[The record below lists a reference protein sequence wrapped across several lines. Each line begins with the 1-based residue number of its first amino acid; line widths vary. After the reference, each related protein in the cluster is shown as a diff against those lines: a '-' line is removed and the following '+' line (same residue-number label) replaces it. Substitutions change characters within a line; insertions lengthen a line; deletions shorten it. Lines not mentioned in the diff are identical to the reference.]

1 VGAVVTLRPGRRVI
15 GPSASRTAPEVMLAR
30 TRSRTR
36 RPGQPSKRTARARS
50 IPNIAKFATAVV
62 QLHQDSSVARDAI
75 AAFEAAT
82 ANEQRACLTF
92 ILFKDCRP

>member
-1 VGAVVTLRPGRRVI
+1 LDPLPAAPPPRLCWRVPVVEHGDLSNRLNEP
-15 GPSASRTAPEVMLAR
+15 
-30 TRSRTR
+30 
-36 RPGQPSKRTARARS
+36 RARS